1 MKGFRMLYHSVILAV
16 PFLSIG
22 NIFAQHTEHQ
32 HHESAK
38 VDGQPLLAQALRL
51 QEALAFLGSELSQED
66 SKRLQALQHQSS
78 GKDAA
83 AAIQEILDPYC
94 LAIVSINPEARV
106 KVSRGE
112 APAKLIQGGWIS
124 FLVKVHNDAN
134 VTAQL
139 EVESPNALAPMH
151 APSQHPR
158 VKEEDIITQGQS
170 NNRFL
175 ELLIY
180 RNRPLL
186 PNLSGLGL
194 EYAVVQIYS
203 KDAGSREA
211 EIGFNV
217 GQGTQDIG
225 FRNTVPILFDVSPS
239 VKVTLEVK
247 DEDGSPTMASFTI
260 VDGIERIQDD
270 STVNLWKLGFHLAA
284 ARREFHVPKIPKR
297 LKGIYPLPSR
307 RVAAYD
313 EYPDFFFQ
321 PQIYRADGEHV
332 MLPPGKYIVTF
343 TRGPEYVSQEKELI
357 VPADVKELK
366 ASFRLKRWINLA
378 KLGWYSGDHHIHGA
392 GCSHYDSP
400 EEGVPPSHMW
410 RQVVGEDLNVG
421 ASLAWGPSWYHQ
433 KTFFTG
439 KDEPFSTT
447 KNIMRN
453 DVEVSGFP
461 SSHAGHIVLMR
472 LKEDDY
478 PGTSKIEDW
487 PSWTLPV
494 LKWAKS
500 QGGVVGYAHSGW
512 GLEPMEPT
520 TQLPNYIIPKMDGIG
535 ANEYIVTVTQNVI
548 DFYSAGNTPSTWEL
562 NMWYHSLS
570 AGFRTRIS
578 GETDFP
584 CVYDER
590 VGLARSYFKPEGKLS
605 YDSYVTA
612 LQKGRSYVTDGASH
626 ILDFAV
632 NGVESGTGN
641 SEVSIKDKQAIR
653 VTSRV
658 TARLP
663 QQQDQ
668 EGASIASR
676 PLADQPYWHI
686 ERARIGKT
694 QAVKV
699 ELIVN
704 GIAVDSKEVL
714 ADAQWKD
721 ITFDYR
727 MAESGWVALRIFPS
741 AHTNPVFVKVNNKPI
756 HVLKSVEWCRAVVD
770 QCWKMK
776 QPRIRESDRAAAE
789 AAYNDARRIYD
800 NIIAGL
806 KK

>member
-1 MKGFRMLYHSVILAV
+1 MIPLRTRFWTLLFAFS
-16 PFLSIG
+16 FLG
-22 NIFAQHTEHQ
+22 GAHLRAQHTSHQ
-32 HHESAK
+32 HHQASHVET
-38 VDGQPLLAQALRL
+38 QPLLAQALRL
-51 QEALAFLGSELSQED
+51 QEALAFLGSALSAED
-66 SKRLQALQHQSS
+66 SKQLRELQH
-78 GKDAA
+78 KAA
-83 AAIQEILDPYC
+83 DNQTAEEIQKILDPYC
-94 LAIVSINPEARV
+94 LAIVSINPESRV
-106 KVSRGE
+106 KVTRGE
-112 APAKLIQGGWIS
+112 APAKLIQGGWTS
-124 FLVKVHNDAN
+124 FLVKVHNDAH
-134 VTAQL
+134 VTGPL
-139 EVESPNALAPMH
+139 EVESPNAQAAVH
-151 APSQHPR
+151 APSHHPR
-158 VKEEDIITQGQS
+158 VKEKDVITPGQAQ
-170 NNRFL
+170 NRFL
-175 ELLIY
+175 EMLVY

-203 KDAGSREA
+203 KDAGRREA

-225 FRNTVPILFDVSPS
+225 FRNTIPVLFDISPS
-239 VKVTLEVK
+239 VKVTFDVK
-247 DEDGSPTMASFTI
+247 DDDGSATMASFLIT
-260 VDGIERIQDD
+260 DGIERIRDD
-270 STVNLWKLGFHLAA
+270 STTNLWKVDFHLAA
-284 ARREFHVPKIPKR
+284 ARREYHEPRVPKK

-313 EYPDFFFQ
+313 TYPDFFFQ
-321 PQIYRADGEHV
+321 PQIYRESGEHV
-332 MLPPGKYIVTF
+332 MLPPGKYNVTF
-343 TRGPEYVSQEKELI
+343 TRGPEYIAQTRMLEVAENISEMKVSFQ
-357 VPADVKELK
+357 
-366 ASFRLKRWINLA
+366 LKRWINLA

-439 KDEPFSTT
+439 KDEPFSTA

-461 SSHAGHIVLMR
+461 SSHAGHIVLLR

-478 PGTSKIEDW
+478 PGTSEIEQW

-512 GLEPMEPT
+512 GLEPMEKT
-520 TQLPNYIIPKMDGIG
+520 DKLPNYIMPKMDGIG

-548 DFYSAGNTPSTWEL
+548 DFYSAGDTPPIWEL
-562 NMWYHSLS
+562 NMWYHTLS

-590 VGLARSYFKPEGKLS
+590 VGLARSYFKPEGKMS
-605 YDSYVTA
+605 YDSYVDA

-626 ILDFAV
+626 ILDFSV
-632 NGVESGTGN
+632 NGVEAGTRE
-641 SEVSIKDKQAIR
+641 SEVSLKRGQSAKISAR
-653 VTSRV
+653 VV
-658 TARLP
+658 AKLP
-663 QQQDQ
+663 ETQDE
-668 EGASIASR
+668 EGAAIAAR
-676 PLADQPYWHI
+676 PLDKQPYWHI
-686 ERARIGKT
+686 EHARVGTSNK
-694 QAVKV
+694 VRV

-704 GIAVDSKEVL
+704 GEAVDSKEIV
-714 ADAQWKD
+714 ADGKWND
-721 ITFDYR
+721 VTFNR
-727 MAESGWVALRIFPS
+727 TLGESAWIALRIFPS
-741 AHTNPVFVKVNNKPI
+741 AHTNPVFVQVDNKPI
-756 HVLKSVEWCRAVVD
+756 QVLKSLEWCRAAVD

-776 QPRIRESDRAAAE
+776 QPAIRASERAAAE
-789 AAYNDARRIYD
+789 EAYNNARRVYEAR
-800 NIIAGL
+800 IANA